1 MTVTLSGTLYS
12 AKEVCRRIDDA
23 LKAKKMSRRELA
35 KQIGLAPSTFQSIM
49 ERNGDFSAGTL
60 VKIQEV
66 LGIDPTL
73 GMFGRTFYF
82 DDDETRETEYQ
93 LVNAW
98 RLASE
103 DDRAVIA
110 TVLKKYGFGRGE

>member
-1 MTVTLSGTLYS
+1 MI
-12 AKEVCRRIDDA
+12 AEDICRRIDEA

-35 KQIGLAPSTFQSIM
+35 KQIGLAPSTLQSIM
-49 ERNGDFSAGTL
+49 ERHGDFSAVTL
-60 VKIQEV
+60 AKIGEV

-73 GMFGRTFYF
+73 GMLGKTFVF
-82 DDDETRETEYQ
+82 RDDADMETEYS
-93 LVNAW
+93 LINAW

-110 TVLKKYGFGRGE
+110 AVLKKYGFGRGE